1 MVASLRLAA
10 VSPPRAQIHRLPPR
24 RTSRRRLAARSTPTT
39 PLMATCSRAPTPAPI
54 LAAGLAGPG
63 MKGGPSV
70 PTPKEE
76 EVMPPAALAPAAG
89 LARPGRRFRP
99 RVPMTKEEEEKL
111 VEVTV
116 RHMSGWKELQARIER
131 RDELRRRL
139 DEVLFKRRCWA
150 ATLANQVVA
159 LRADVARARQ
169 QKERKPLLEELDDA
183 FIMNEHIVRA
193 MDMGLDAFAEDYCKF
208 YENQKKMRLSG
219 SRGSCQ

>member
-1 MVASLRLAA
+1 
-10 VSPPRAQIHRLPPR
+10 
-24 RTSRRRLAARSTPTT
+24 
-39 PLMATCSRAPTPAPI
+39 
-54 LAAGLAGPG
+54 
-63 MKGGPSV
+63 MKGGPSE
-70 PTPKEE
+70 PAPEE
-76 EVMPPAALAPAAG
+76 EEAEVMKPSAALAPGAD

-111 VEVTV
+111 VEVKV
-116 RHMSGWKELQARIER
+116 RHMSGLKELQARIER
-131 RDELRRRL
+131 RGELRRRL

-159 LRADVARARQ
+159 LRADVARVRQ
-169 QKERKPLLEELDDA
+169 QKEGKPLLEELDDA
-183 FIMNEHIVRA
+183 FIMNEHIGRA

>member
-1 MVASLRLAA
+1 
-10 VSPPRAQIHRLPPR
+10 
-24 RTSRRRLAARSTPTT
+24 
-39 PLMATCSRAPTPAPI
+39 MATCSRAPPPAPI

-63 MKGGPSV
+63 MKGGPSE
-70 PTPKEE
+70 PAPEE
-76 EVMPPAALAPAAG
+76 EAEVMKPSAALAPAAD

-99 RVPMTKEEEEKL
+99 RVPMTKEEEKL

-150 ATLANQVVA
+150 ATLANHVVG

-169 QKERKPLLEELDDA
+169 QKEGKPLLEELDDA
-183 FIMNEHIVRA
+183 FIMNEHIGRV

-219 SRGSCQ
+219 SRGSC